1 MKIADTISVNPS
13 KTALGHSE
21 TRAAGLFRGNVLT
34 QENKAHK
41 IDLMSLAFPSTA
53 SGMEGIKKYSLPL
66 RALFATVLIVSG
78 LTILQTPMGFH
89 GAAIGIMEII
99 FGGFLALGMLT
110 RPVMFAAGIYFA
122 IASALSIRS
131 GQPDLNSLTL
141 MFGSFVFAAL
151 GSSKYS
157 VDFILR
163 KGIKRTILKNR
174 RKKGRERMGYKAF
187 HYVK

>member
-1 MKIADTISVNPS
+1 MKITDTISVNPG
-13 KTALGHSE
+13 KTALGHTE
-21 TRAAGLFRGNVLT
+21 TQSGGLFRTQVLS
-34 QENKAHK
+34 QEPKTHK
-41 IDLMSLAFPSTA
+41 VDIMSLAFPTTSC
-53 SGMEGIKKYSLPL
+53 GLEGIKKYSLPL
-66 RALFATVLIVSG
+66 RALFATVLIGSG